1 MKKLCI
7 LLVLCL
13 LLTGCNQT
21 AAPAETACSHIDE
34 GNDGFCDLCSK
45 MTLVIVDFYGIN
57 DLHGKIADADTH
69 PGVDELST
77 YLNEAKK
84 NDHHAIFVSAG
95 DMWQGSSESN
105 LTQGLL
111 TTDWMNQMGFAGM
124 ALGNHEFDW
133 GEEPIAENEK
143 LAQFPLLAINVY
155 DKLSNKQVDYCE
167 SSTMVD
173 LGDVQIG
180 IIGAIGDCYSSI
192 AIEKVQDV
200 YFKVGE
206 ELTKLVKDEATK
218 LRGEGADY
226 IVYLLHDG
234 YGNSR
239 DQVGDKIDSL
249 RLKSYYDVSLSDGY
263 IDLVFEGHT
272 HQGYALVDEHGVYHL
287 QHGGD
292 NRDGISHVEVAINTA
307 GGQNTI
313 RTAELVSNSKY
324 KYMDD
329 SPVVNELL
337 EKYKDSVDQGTAV
350 LGTNRVARS
359 GADLRQLVANL
370 YYKKGVELWGD
381 QYDIVLGGG
390 FMSIRSPGYLEDGEI
405 TYSMLYSLLPFDNEL
420 VLCSIKGVDLKN
432 RFFDNNDGRYAVG
445 YSTYG
450 QQVRDNLDPDATYYI
465 VVDSYSSPY
474 APNKLTEIARYE
486 EKVYARDLLAD
497 YVKEGGL
504 S

>member
-1 MKKLCI
+1 MKKLCLLLI
-7 LLVLCL
+7 LCLVLS
-13 LLTGCNQT
+13 GCNQT
-21 AAPAETACSHIDE
+21 AQPAETHCDHVDA

-45 MTLVIVDFYGIN
+45 MTLVIIDFYGIN

-77 YLNEAKK
+77 YLEKAR
-84 NDHHAIFVSAG
+84 DTDQHAIFVSAG

-111 TTDWMNQMGFAGM
+111 TTDWMNELGFAGM

-143 LAQFPLLAINVY
+143 LAEFPLLAINVY
-155 DKLSNKQVDYCE
+155 DTETNQQVTYCE

-173 LGDVQIG
+173 LGQVQVG

-206 ELTKLVKDEATK
+206 ELTELVKKESTK
-218 LRGEGADY
+218 LQEQGADY
-226 IVYLLHDG
+226 IVYLIHDG

-239 DQVGDKIDSL
+239 DQEGDSIDSL

-272 HQGYALVDEHGVYHL
+272 HQSYALVDEHGVYHM

-292 NRDGISHVEVAINTA
+292 NRDGISHVEIALNTA
-307 GGQNTI
+307 NGESTV
-313 RTAELVSNSKY
+313 RTAELVAHSEY
-324 KYMDD
+324 TQLED
-329 SPVVNELL
+329 SPVVEQLL
-337 EKYKDSVDQGTAV
+337 EKYSNQVDQGTAV

-390 FMSIRSPGYLEDGEI
+390 FMSVRSPGYLETGEV
-405 TYSMLYSLLPFDNEL
+405 TYSMLYSLFPFDNEL
-420 VLCSIKGVDLKN
+420 VLCSVKGVDLKN
-432 RFFDNNDGRYAVG
+432 RFFENNDGRYAVG
-445 YSTYG
+445 YGAYG
-450 QQVRDNLDPDATYYI
+450 QQVREDLDPDATYYI

-497 YVKEGGL
+497 YVKEGNME
-504 S
+504 